1 MLRYL
6 IILLLPLTLFSQTEE
21 KRLAL
26 VIGNSNYDKGPLN
39 NPVNDVLLIAKTLED
54 LEFDVIL
61 DTNISN
67 RGGFIKTIREFGS
80 KRPDY
85 DVAFVYYGGHA
96 IQVGA

>member
-39 NPVNDVLLIAKTLED
+39 NPVNDFYLLQRHLR
-54 LEFDVIL
+54 
-61 DTNISN
+61 S
-67 RGGFIKTIREFGS
+67 
-80 KRPDY
+80 
-85 DVAFVYYGGHA
+85 
-96 IQVGA
+96 